1 MASGGSIESL
11 SIRGRLLPVAADA
24 DVNISLGGMTNEVQ
38 ANGNGTGRNVQTRAP
53 WMLEGVTVEVDDD
66 RADLEFLQEIA
77 DDSVFETITITQ
89 ANGVTY
95 QGRGTITGEI
105 KRATMN
111 TTAPISLS
119 GPGKLTQQ

>member
-1 MASGGSIESL
+1 MATGGPLESI

-24 DVNISLGGMTNEVQ
+24 DVNMSLGGFNNEVEP
-38 ANGNGTGRNVQTRAP
+38 NGNGTGRIVKSRVP
-53 WMLEGVTVEVDDD
+53 WMLEGVVVEIDDD

-77 DDSVFETITITQ
+77 NGLGTETIT
-89 ANGVTY
+89 VTKADGKVY

-119 GPGKLTQQ
+119 GPGELTQQ